1 MDAAYGDKSLSI
13 SQINRIILAVKAGK
27 NIISAVATSLEETRR
42 FTVRELAIRH
52 GLTVW
57 VVYQILTVDLGLVNE
72 IDALSPK
79 TSVTSTGNFK
89 GPEKV

>member
-1 MDAAYGDKSLSI
+1 VDAAYGDKSLSI